1 MITLFHMSIGNC
13 FRMNY
18 TESYFAESERMRQGK
33 SRKKG
38 IKSKI
43 RLKKFFYITS
53 LTLFGKYNLR

>member
-1 MITLFHMSIGNC
+1 MYHNRVYGSGNRIGQVGEKNG
-13 FRMNY
+13 R
-18 TESYFAESERMRQGK
+18 K